1 MIVNKLKKTRLERL
15 SSSLQFFIIDNLIAI
30 SLFDNSL
37 SKEEIFNKLSLQS
50 SIVDKIILDIT
61 RGIIN
66 CTYGVRTIANA
77 IRDKSQEVK
86 FATIYI
92 EYRSIPLIGVY

>member
-66 CTYGVRTIANA
+66 CNTGYVR
-77 IRDKSQEVK
+77 SQMRYE
-86 FATIYI
+86 TNP
-92 EYRSIPLIGVY
+92 RR